1 VRSKNPSV
9 SAGKF
14 RGVNM
19 TYSRRDF
26 GKAALAGLSI
36 GALQLE
42 AAAAGVTLGVM
53 TYSYRALPLVPGTE
67 RVDGEIEALKL
78 NNARD
83 IEFFEAEL
91 QPPQKAE
98 DLDKWRKATQL
109 DRLAAMKKKLNAAGI
124 INHAYTVNYKA
135 VLTDDDLDA
144 TFQQAK
150 TLGVPVIATSTQVTM
165 AKRLA
170 PFAEKYKIYV
180 AFHGHSNTKDPN
192 EFATP
197 ESFDMALATSK
208 YFRINLDIGH
218 FFAAGFDP
226 VAYIQKNHAHITHL
240 HIKDRKKNDGANMPW
255 GEGDTPIKQVLLL
268 LKEKKYP
275 LLALVEYEYRG
286 TGTPVEEVGKCLDY
300 MRKAIA

>member
-1 VRSKNPSV
+1 
-9 SAGKF
+9 
-14 RGVNM
+14 M

-26 GKAALAGLSI
+26 GKTALAGLSI
-36 GALQLE
+36 GTLKLG
-42 AAAAGVTLGVM
+42 AATAGVTLGVM
-53 TYSYRALPLVPGTE
+53 TYSYRALPPVPGTE

-83 IEFFEAEL
+83 IEFYETEL
-91 QPPQKAE
+91 QPPQKAD

-109 DRLAAMKKKLNAAGI
+109 DRLAGMRKKLDAAGI

-135 VLTDDDLDA
+135 FLTDDDLDA

-197 ESFDMALATSK
+197 ESFETALATSK

-218 FFAAGFDP
+218 FFAAGYDP

-275 LLALVEYEYRG
+275 LPALVEYEYRG
-286 TGTPVEEVGKCLDY
+286 PGTPVEEVGKCLDY

>member
-1 VRSKNPSV
+1 
-9 SAGKF
+9 
-14 RGVNM
+14 M
-19 TYSRRDF
+19 TYTRRDF
-26 GKAALAGLSI
+26 GKTALACLSI
-36 GALQLE
+36 GTLALE
-42 AAAAGVTLGVM
+42 AKASGVALGVM
-53 TYSYRALPLVPGTE
+53 TYSYRALPQVPGSD
-67 RVDGEIEALKL
+67 RVDGEIESLKL

-83 IEFFEAEL
+83 IEFYETEL

-98 DLDKWRKATQL
+98 DLDKWRKASAL
-109 DRLAAMKKKLNAAGI
+109 DRLAAMKKKLDAAGA

-135 VLTDDDLDA
+135 LLSDDDLEA

-150 TLGVPVIATSTQVTM
+150 TLGVPVIATSTQVNM

-170 PFAEKYKIYV
+170 PFAEKHKIFV

-218 FFAAGFDP
+218 FFAAGYDP
-226 VAYIQKNHAHITHL
+226 VAYIQKNHAKITHL
-240 HIKDRKKNDGANMPW
+240 HIKDRKKNDGPNMPW

-268 LKEKKYP
+268 LKKKKYP
-275 LLALVEYEYRG
+275 LPALVEYEYRG
-286 TGTPVEEVGKCLDY
+286 TGTPVEEVGKCLDF
-300 MRKAIA
+300 MRKAVA